1 MRDPIPLGTFKS
13 TNLRAAEFM
22 EMLARNNAAY
32 LARDFWTLF
41 IIVAA
46 ITGFAAIQA

>member
-1 MRDPIPLGTFKS
+1 MTPHHLGTFKS

-22 EMLARNNAAY
+22 EMLARNNATHSAGS
-32 LARDFWTLF
+32 FWTLF

-46 ITGFAAIQA
+46 ITVFAAIQA